1 MPLAPRPDGPPL
13 LVVAH
18 DDPGTADAL
27 RHAVERAGWRV
38 AVAEPGAAGLA
49 AALATRPAVA
59 LVGCAT
65 LGELPPA
72 CGVPVLGVGDDTRPA
87 DLDAVAAAGA
97 VGLVTWPDG
106 AADLATELATAAAT
120 GTASRQA
127 TTLVVAVRGVQG
139 GSGTTTVAVH
149 LAGAWARWG
158 PTPVLAADLAGGLAF
173 RLDLVVGAWTW
184 NDLPEAEPGL
194 DGSSLLRT
202 LSQPWPDLSVL
213 PLTGLT
219 DGAPPQP
226 PEPSLVRAVIAA
238 ARPAYRVVV
247 LDLPAGGGAAADAAL
262 ADADLLLAVTRPES
276 AGVRGVQ
283 TAFEQWEAAGHDP
296 GAAGAVVTG
305 TRPRAPVAGREI
317 RGALGK
323 RLWSLV
329 PAASPELAAAAEDG
343 VLLLDRPDLPA
354 VQAMLTLANRLLPFP
369 STTAAA
375 R

>member
-1 MPLAPRPDGPPL
+1 
-13 LVVAH
+13 
-18 DDPGTADAL
+18 
-27 RHAVERAGWRV
+27 
-38 AVAEPGAAGLA
+38 
-49 AALATRPAVA
+49 VA

-65 LGELPPA
+65 LGDLPPGCA
-72 CGVPVLGVGDDTRPA
+72 VPVLGVGDDTRPA

-106 AADLATELATAAAT
+106 AADLAAELARAAAA
-120 GTASRQA
+120 GTATEAA
-127 TTLVVAVRGVQG
+127 TTPVVAVRGVQG
-139 GSGTTTVAVH
+139 GSGATTVAVH

-184 NDLPEAEPGL
+184 NDVPEVGPAL
-194 DGSSLLRT
+194 DGSFLLRA

-219 DGAPPQP
+219 DGVPPRP
-226 PEPSLVRAVIAA
+226 PEPSLVRTVLAA
-238 ARPAYRVVV
+238 ARSAYRVVV
-247 LDLPAGGGAAADAAL
+247 LDLPAAGGAAADAAL
-262 ADADLLLAVTRPES
+262 GDADVLLAVTRPES
-276 AGVRGVQ
+276 AGIRGLQ
-283 TAFEQWEAAGHDP
+283 TAFEQWEAGGHDP
-296 GAAGAVVTG
+296 AAAGAVVTG
-305 TRPRAPVAGREI
+305 MRPRAPLAGREV
-317 RGALGK
+317 RGALGG

-329 PAASPELAAAAEDG
+329 PAASPELTAAAEDG